1 MTALSTLLLPILLSA
16 VAVFLLSF
24 VIHMV
29 TGWHKNDY
37 PKMPNEDQVR
47 DALRPFAIPPG
58 DYMVPRPSS
67 SQEMRSPEF
76 DAKLKQGPV
85 LVVTV
90 MPNAMMSMGTNL
102 ALWFGYS
109 LIVSLF
115 AAYMAGHALHP
126 AAPWR
131 AVFRFVG
138 LTAFIGYAVALW
150 QMSIWYRRSWATTF
164 RATVDGV
171 VYGVV
176 TALVFVWLWP
186 K

>member
-16 VAVFLLSF
+16 VAVFLLSS

-76 DAKLKQGPV
+76 DEKLKQGPV

-90 MPNAMMSMGTNL
+90 LPNGMLSMATNL
-102 ALWFGYS
+102 ILWFLYS
-109 LIVSLF
+109 ILVSAF
-115 AAYMAGHALHP
+115 AAYMAGHALNP
-126 AAPWR
+126 AAPPR
-131 AVFRFVG
+131 AIFRFVG

-164 RATVDGV
+164 RASVDGV
-171 VYGVV
+171 LYGIV
-176 TALVFVWLWP
+176 TAFIFVWLWP

>member
-16 VAVFLLSF
+16 VAVFLLSS

-37 PKMPNEDQVR
+37 PKMPNEDLVR

-76 DAKLKQGPV
+76 DAKVKQGPV

-90 MPNAMMSMGTNL
+90 LPNGTLNMATNL
-102 ALWFGYS
+102 ILWFLYS
-109 LIVSLF
+109 ILVSAF

-126 AAPWR
+126 AAPPR
-131 AVFRFVG
+131 AIIRFVG

-164 RATVDGV
+164 RASVDGV
-171 VYGVV
+171 LYGIV
-176 TALVFVWLWP
+176 TAFIFVWLWP

>member
-1 MTALSTLLLPILLSA
+1 MTALSSLILPILLSA
-16 VAVFLLSF
+16 VGVFLVSS

-47 DALRPFAIPPG
+47 AALRPLAIPPG
-58 DYMVPRPSS
+58 DYMVPRPDS

-76 DAKLKQGPV
+76 VEKVKQGPV

-90 MPNAMMSMGTNL
+90 MPNAVLSMGTNL
-102 ALWFGYS
+102 ALWFVYS
-109 LIVSLF
+109 LIVSVF
-115 AAYMAGHALHP
+115 AAYMTGHALHP

-131 AVFRFVG
+131 AVFRFAG

-171 VYGVV
+171 VYGIV